1 VEAAQSVSGP
11 TISEI
16 SEYCAIAKAN
26 NMWLSL
32 GGFKEKVLSYNLGRT
47 LCYMISR

>member
-1 VEAAQSVSGP
+1 MEAAQSVSGP
-11 TISEI
+11 TI